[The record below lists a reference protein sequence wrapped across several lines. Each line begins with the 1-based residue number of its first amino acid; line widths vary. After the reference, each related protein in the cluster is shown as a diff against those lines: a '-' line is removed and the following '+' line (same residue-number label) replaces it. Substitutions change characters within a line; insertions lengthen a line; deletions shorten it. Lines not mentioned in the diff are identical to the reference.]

1 MNAST
6 SSKKKQG
13 HNSRTERMTKS
24 EIELGFPF
32 MVPDLEY
39 KFQIICLMETL
50 RGNQIQDIQTWVNIS
65 TSDA

>member
-32 MVPDLEY
+32 MVPDFVY
-39 KFQIICLMETL
+39 KFQMIFFIESITK
-50 RGNQIQDIQTWVNIS
+50 
-65 TSDA
+65 